1 MLISDEPDVE
11 AICREGLYVVLPG
24 VVMVVG
30 EYNYT
35 AVYPNTA

>member
-11 AICREGLYVVLPG
+11 ATCREGLYVVLPR
-24 VVMVVG
+24 VVTIVG
-30 EYNYT
+30 EYNWI